1 MRKKILS
8 IGLALLML
16 VSVFSIAAYAEDEGL
31 TLEEEV
37 GFLVANN
44 FSISALSV
52 GDIGGIGAEVKLNE
66 GGIAALDDADLTH
79 TIEIVSIEA
88 VDVRHENA
96 RVNYETDR
104 DAFRAIFADA
114 PVVDEEGNPVID
126 DETGEQKIDKFD
138 GTTVFVTFTVHF
150 NSSRVFGQL
159 NYTANL
165 NGFAAPPDIP
175 IPGVDLSA
183 AAIPTAIPA
192 EGTIAGFP
200 TVASS
205 SLVQNDT
212 RSTYTDIE
220 KFDANGIVMDVTL
233 SNGESGTVSYGKN
246 ADNML
251 TFVPSISKRLT
262 VDTTEV
268 ATLFMGKPLFY
279 TPVSVS
285 HSWTPAPVQI
295 SSKMGTDAAG
305 YGYHATVC
313 EGCGETHF
321 AEACVPDDNW
331 VFNNDATFTAD
342 GTETCHCAICGG
354 ECTRLK
360 MGSAGYNT
368 SFGNLHFLRVIFDYI
383 AVLLR
388 GLKVIQFR

>member
-8 IGLALLML
+8 LIVALLML
-16 VSVFSIAAYAEDEGL
+16 VSVFSVAAYADDEGL
-31 TLEEEV
+31 TFVEEV
-37 GFLVANN
+37 GFTVSNN

-52 GDIGGIGAEVKLNE
+52 GDIGGIGVEVKLNE
-66 GGIAALDDADLTH
+66 NDIAALDDGDLTH
-79 TIEIVSIEA
+79 TIEVNSIEA
-88 VDVRHENA
+88 VDVHHENA

-104 DAFRAIFADA
+104 EAFRAIFGDYA
-114 PVVDEEGNPVID
+114 VVDENGDPVID
-126 DETGEQKIDKFD
+126 DTTGEQMIEKFD
-138 GTTVFVTFTVHF
+138 GTTVFATFTVHF
-150 NSSRVFGQL
+150 NSNRVFGEL

-165 NGFAAPPDIP
+165 NGFAAPPDIA

-183 AAIPTAIPA
+183 AAIPTAIP
-192 EGTIAGFP
+192 EVGTIAGFP

-205 SLVQNDT
+205 TLVQNDT

-233 SNGESGTVSYGKN
+233 SNGESGTITYGKN

-251 TFVPSISKRLT
+251 TFVPSISKPLT

-268 ATLFMGKPLFY
+268 ATLFMGRPLFY
-279 TPVSVS
+279 TPISVS
-285 HSWTPAPVQI
+285 HSWTPQPVQI
-295 SSKMGTDAAG
+295 TSKLGNDTAG

-313 EGCGETHF
+313 EGCGETHL

-368 SFGNLHFLRVIFDYI
+368 NFSNYHFLRVIFDYI

-388 GLKVIQFR
+388 GLKVIQYR

>member
-8 IGLALLML
+8 LALALLML

-31 TLEEEV
+31 TFETEIS
-37 GFLVANN
+37 FLVANN

-52 GDIGGIGAEVKLNE
+52 GDIGGIGVEVKIHENDL
-66 GGIAALDDADLTH
+66 AALDDATLEHSVEVTA
-79 TIEIVSIEA
+79 IEA
-88 VDVRHENA
+88 VDVRHDNA

-104 DAFRAIFADA
+104 DAFRAIFDDVK
-114 PVVDEEGNPVID
+114 VVDEEGNPVID
-126 DETGEQKIDKFD
+126 EETGEQKIDKFD
-138 GTTVFVTFTVHF
+138 GTTVFATVTIHF

-159 NYTANL
+159 NYSANL

-183 AAIPTAIPA
+183 ASIPTAIPA
-192 EGTIAGFP
+192 EGSVPGFP

-205 SLVQNDT
+205 TLAQNDT

-233 SNGESGTVSYGKN
+233 SNGETGTVSYGKN

-251 TFVPSISKRLT
+251 TFVPSASKRLT
-262 VDTTEV
+262 VNTTEV
-268 ATLFMGKPLFY
+268 AALFMGKPVFY
-279 TPVSVS
+279 VPISVS

-295 SSKMGTDAAG
+295 SSKMGNDVAG

-313 EGCGETHF
+313 EGCGETHT

-331 VFNNDATFTAD
+331 VFNEDATFTAD

-383 AVLLR
+383 AILLR
-388 GLKVIQFR
+388 GLKVVQFR